1 MAKREFFVVIT
12 KDKDG
17 NFLGEAPQLRECF
30 NQGRTLDELM
40 QNMRKT
46 IEHCL
51 KDDDLSDDCGF
62 VGFYKID
69 V

>member
-1 MAKREFFVVIT
+1 MAKREFFIVIT

-17 NFLGEAPQLRECF
+17 NYLGEAPQLRECF

-51 KDDDLSDDCGF
+51 KKRRLE
-62 VGFYKID
+62 
-69 V
+69 